1 MKEKNA
7 RQEAILQIIGRERIV
22 SQEQLIT
29 ALEKRGISST
39 QATLSRDLRALKV
52 VKQPDADGYVCY
64 QPSRPSVRI
73 RNGHIEAGIHG
84 LAFSGAL
91 CVVKV
96 TPGYAPV
103 IASRIDGSNLPAVI
117 GTIAGDDTILVVL
130 REGVS
135 HEAALTQLEDLFPDI
150 STHLSHSAR

>member
-84 LAFSGAL
+84 LAF
-91 CVVKV
+91 
-96 TPGYAPV
+96 YAPV

-150 STHLSHSAR
+150 STHLSHSVR

>member
-1 MKEKNA
+1 M
-7 RQEAILQIIGRERIV
+7 
-22 SQEQLIT
+22 
-29 ALEKRGISST
+29 
-39 QATLSRDLRALKV
+39 
-52 VKQPDADGYVCY
+52 
-64 QPSRPSVRI
+64 
-73 RNGHIEAGIHG
+73 
-84 LAFSGAL
+84 
-91 CVVKV
+91 

-150 STHLSHSAR
+150 STHLSHSVR